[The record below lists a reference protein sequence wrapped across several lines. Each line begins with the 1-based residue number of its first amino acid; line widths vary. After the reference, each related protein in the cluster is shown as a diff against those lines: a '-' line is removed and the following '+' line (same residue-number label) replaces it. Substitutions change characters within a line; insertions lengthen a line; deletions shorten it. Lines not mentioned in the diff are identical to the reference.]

1 MSNNNVTSKR
11 NKQKES
17 FLNTISKHFNVKNFN
32 RALGLQTNDTN
43 KNKQKELK
51 NVKVNK
57 RKNKKV

>member
-32 RALGLQTNDTN
+32 RALGFQTNDTN
-43 KNKQKELK
+43 KNKQKEIK

>member
-32 RALGLQTNDTN
+32 RALGFQTNE
-43 KNKQKELK
+43 KKELK
-51 NVKVNK
+51 NVKVNR
-57 RKNKKV
+57 RKNKNV

>member
-1 MSNNNVTSKR
+1 MSNNNVTSER

-32 RALGLQTNDTN
+32 RALGFQTNDTN

-51 NVKVNK
+51 NVKVNR

>member
-32 RALGLQTNDTN
+32 RALGFQTNE
-43 KNKQKELK
+43 QKEIK
-51 NVKVNK
+51 NVKVNR

>member
-32 RALGLQTNDTN
+32 MALGFQTNE
-43 KNKQKELK
+43 QKEIK

>member
-32 RALGLQTNDTN
+32 RALGFQT
-43 KNKQKELK
+43 NKQKELK
-51 NVKVNK
+51 NVKVNR

>member
-32 RALGLQTNDTN
+32 RALGFQTNDTN
-43 KNKQKELK
+43 NNKQKELK
-51 NVKVNK
+51 NVKVNR

>member
-32 RALGLQTNDTN
+32 RALGFQTNE
-43 KNKQKELK
+43 KKELK
-51 NVKVNK
+51 NVKVNR

>member
-32 RALGLQTNDTN
+32 RALGFQT
-43 KNKQKELK
+43 NKQKEIK
-51 NVKVNK
+51 NVKVNR
-57 RKNKKV
+57 RKNKN

>member
-32 RALGLQTNDTN
+32 RALGFQTNE
-43 KNKQKELK
+43 QKEIK

>member
-32 RALGLQTNDTN
+32 RALGFQTNE
-43 KNKQKELK
+43 KKEIK

>member
-32 RALGLQTNDTN
+32 RALGFQTNE
-43 KNKQKELK
+43 QKELK
-51 NVKVNK
+51 NVKVNR